1 MCGGC
6 LVGLGEGLRLVGL
19 GQGLRAK
26 DSGLRARGQG
36 PGARGERRGARGEGR
51 GADQSPEGS
60 PNSSCMYSFVA
71 NGSILRRGTR
81 AADGADGQVM
91 MGR

>member
-1 MCGGC
+1 M
-6 LVGLGEGLRLVGL
+6 GLGEGLRLVGL

-26 DSGLRARGQG
+26 DSGLRARGEG
-36 PGARGERRGARGEGR
+36 RGARGEGR